1 MEVYHEVRYVL
12 RTTEYQLLNTTTE
25 SVTIANVRGAC
36 EIVRLL
42 EGYLLIVREGSTAAC
57 I

>member
-12 RTTEYQLLNTTTE
+12 RTTEYQLLNTE